1 MAVVTD
7 DRVMRR
13 ALLDAL
19 PLIVPAV
26 PFGLV
31 LGLAIT
37 ESGIGNLVGW
47 SSAPIVYAGA
57 AQLTLVTLLGGGA
70 AWVAAVAAALVVN
83 LRHAMYSAALA
94 PAFQHQ
100 PRWFRW
106 LAPYGLI
113 DQMFVLAM
121 LRKDE
126 EPGWFRRYYLVA
138 GTAFGIFWSAA
149 VALGLLIGPVVPEQ
163 WHLEFAIPVMFAGVL
178 VIGLDERPKVV
189 AAVVAASVALAG
201 AGLPSKSGLL
211 AGALAGV
218 LAGIAVDRRRP

>member
-1 MAVVTD
+1 MRAVTD
-7 DRVMRR
+7 DRVIRR
-13 ALLDAL
+13 ALLEAL
-19 PLIVPAV
+19 PLIVPAI

-94 PAFQHQ
+94 PTFQQQ
-100 PRWFRW
+100 PRWFRL

-126 EPGWFRRYYLVA
+126 DPADFRRYYLAA
-138 GTAFGIFWSAA
+138 GTAFAIFWSAA
-149 VALGLLIGPVVPEQ
+149 VGLGLLVGPVVPEQ

-178 VIGLDERPKVV
+178 VIGLDERPKAV
-189 AAVVAASVALAG
+189 AAVVAGAVAVAG

-211 AGALAGV
+211 LGATCGVLAGV
-218 LAGIAVDRRRP
+218 LADRGRR